1 MPLPPLEES
10 LVRMLRSIAGDD
22 EISQYDTVY
31 TEMKKSARSVKTN
44 EVFPFPDDDKSYADE
59 DMLRDARKLTHTI
72 AAMPNNAIIDDSAL
86 GKEECDDAP
95 EVSAAVAAAGTRVT
109 VLTTSEASRR
119 DPLSPGFYTL
129 SSYENLCATGPQVTD
144 LSILKMRYTN
154 RISSVQTGDLRN
166 FASGAIILQ
175 GAVNKHLAGH
185 IQWWEAD
192 DNNGGFYY
200 SLRNMLKEAAE
211 AATEAAVQTSEA
223 EDWSDSYASVT
234 SLGQDM
240 R

>member
-1 MPLPPLEES
+1 MLCGRTNILITDLTHGLHHNADQVNHTGGTCQNPTNSMFNASLHAAARFSKGMPLPPLEES

-154 RISSVQTGDLRN
+154 VQQLEQTMKQSRL
-166 FASGAIILQ
+166 
-175 GAVNKHLAGH
+175 
-185 IQWWEAD
+185 
-192 DNNGGFYY
+192 
-200 SLRNMLKEAAE
+200 LKPAN
-211 AATEAAVQTSEA
+211 
-223 EDWSDSYASVT
+223 
-234 SLGQDM
+234 
-240 R
+240 